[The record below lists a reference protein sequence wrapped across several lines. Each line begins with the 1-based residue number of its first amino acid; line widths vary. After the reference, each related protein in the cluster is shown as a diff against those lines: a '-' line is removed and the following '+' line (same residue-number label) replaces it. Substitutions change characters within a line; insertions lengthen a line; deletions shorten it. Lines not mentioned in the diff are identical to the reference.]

1 MSGIDRIYEKIINDA
16 QEQADAKLYEATQK
30 MEFMHALTKE
40 RLVQNKQ
47 EQLNLAKKE
56 ADGIIKRAV
65 SNRNLEGKKQL
76 LSVKQ
81 QVISEVF
88 EKAHE
93 AFMNMSDD
101 RLMTLY
107 SNLIRKSL
115 VEGDNEVILNKVD
128 KENFGSDLVASLKC
142 NLEENTRVLLS
153 DQVIQEDKGVIV
165 KNGNIYSNSTFASLL
180 KYKKQELETD
190 IMRITFERSVQA

>member
-190 IMRITFERSVQA
+190 IMRITFERSV

>member
-88 EKAHE
+88 EKSHE

>member
-16 QEQADAKLYEATQK
+16 QEQADAKLHEATQK
-30 MEFMHALTKE
+30 VEFMHALTKG

-101 RLMTLY
+101 RLMALY

-115 VEGDNEVILNKVD
+115 VKGDNEVILNKAD
-128 KENFGSDLVASLKC
+128 KENFGSELIASLQC

-165 KNGNIYSNSTFASLL
+165 KNGNIYSNSTFSSLL

-190 IMRITFERSVQA
+190 IMRIIFERSVQA